1 MDLNFNGIIQH
12 PDDQIIT
19 LSSKNVIV
27 IQTID
32 THINSILHLTR
43 NKEMF
48 QLIKNP
54 QFYKRLSVKE
64 QLNFFIKW
72 YDSPVSLK
80 DILTQFH
87 LLDEQN
93 TRIQKLKTEM
103 IQRLSFAQTAIA
115 TTEYV
120 VAFNPFIE
128 ASNENIH
135 LFHKLINQLK
145 HAKRSLMVVTS
156 RIEDAFIIQP
166 NILTLKASGLEKIL
180 TESTS
185 DEASISAILPSKLK
199 VKLDDKTIF
208 VTIQDIEYIESHDGK
223 VIIMIEQEKF
233 LYDSTL
239 SKAEILLQDQGF
251 YRCHRSYVVNLNKIS
266 EIINWS
272 KNTYSIVLDNVNQ
285 DKIPLSRTKYAD
297 IQDRIV
303 KL

>member
-19 LSSKNVIV
+19 LSPKNVIV

-93 TRIQKLKTEM
+93 TRIQKLK
-103 IQRLSFAQTAIA
+103 
-115 TTEYV
+115 
-120 VAFNPFIE
+120 
-128 ASNENIH
+128 
-135 LFHKLINQLK
+135 LK
-145 HAKRSLMVVTS
+145 
-156 RIEDAFIIQP
+156 
-166 NILTLKASGLEKIL
+166 
-180 TESTS
+180 
-185 DEASISAILPSKLK
+185 
-199 VKLDDKTIF
+199 
-208 VTIQDIEYIESHDGK
+208 
-223 VIIMIEQEKF
+223 
-233 LYDSTL
+233 
-239 SKAEILLQDQGF
+239 
-251 YRCHRSYVVNLNKIS
+251 
-266 EIINWS
+266 
-272 KNTYSIVLDNVNQ
+272 
-285 DKIPLSRTKYAD
+285 
-297 IQDRIV
+297 
-303 KL
+303 